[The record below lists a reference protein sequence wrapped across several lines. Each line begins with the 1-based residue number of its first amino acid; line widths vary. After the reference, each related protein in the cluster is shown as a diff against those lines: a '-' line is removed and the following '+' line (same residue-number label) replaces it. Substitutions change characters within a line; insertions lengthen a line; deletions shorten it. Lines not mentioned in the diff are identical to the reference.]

1 MTQQQLPPPEEN
13 EEPNHDL
20 GEEPEDHDSSAR
32 VETRPQVAPKEDLIQ
47 PIRNSL
53 VSFFPFLLFRIG
65 TLHTTDISHT

>member
-53 VSFFPFLLFRIG
+53 SSGPSGRKMLL
-65 TLHTTDISHT
+65 LEKVW